1 MNKRVFAVVEELEDS
16 RRLEAQS
23 LDSEIKRKN
32 KEISSDKLKSEQ
44 EFDKDIKRKEVYV
57 N

>member
-1 MNKRVFAVVEELEDS
+1 MNKRVFAVVDELEDS
-16 RRLEAQS
+16 RRLEAQF

-32 KEISSDKLKSEQ
+32 KEITSDKLKSEQ

>member
-16 RRLEAQS
+16 RRLEAQF

-32 KEISSDKLKSEQ
+32 KETTSDKLKSEQ
-44 EFDKDIKRKEVYV
+44 EFD
-57 N
+57 